1 METVLLPRPVA
12 AAEDWLDRAVTQRA
26 RSSELCM
33 RMANAMAREPEQMQF
48 WLDVALSESNLSNLL
63 VFLKRRGRLALPST
77 VVQSVSRLQDRREL
91 ALRRGERSVGV
102 PRAADPAEAARVVIE
117 VLAPL
122 DVSLIHDVLPMV
134 RQENAALAG
143 ALRAHS
149 AAQLTRLA
157 NYALKYG
164 SEKRVREGAEMA
176 LHMAR
181 ES

>member
-1 METVLLPRPVA
+1 
-12 AAEDWLDRAVTQRA
+12 
-26 RSSELCM
+26 
-33 RMANAMAREPEQMQF
+33 
-48 WLDVALSESNLSNLL
+48 
-63 VFLKRRGRLALPST
+63 
-77 VVQSVSRLQDRREL
+77 VVM
-91 ALRRGERSVGV
+91 
-102 PRAADPAEAARVVIE
+102 E

-149 AAQLTRLA
+149 ASQLTRLA